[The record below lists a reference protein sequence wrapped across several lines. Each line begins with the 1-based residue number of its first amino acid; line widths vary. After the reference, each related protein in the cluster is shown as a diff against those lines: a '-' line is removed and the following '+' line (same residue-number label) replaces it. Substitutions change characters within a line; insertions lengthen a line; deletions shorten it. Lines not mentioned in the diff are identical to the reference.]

1 MPQKWVIAANGD
13 PTNEP
18 PWDSTL
24 KIETGAENIMSTP
37 PAGGQEISFAPPGG
51 WAKYSFACDC
61 KLCVNTI
68 IPEDLRAWSQC
79 SRGGWP
85 TCPPHWGE
93 LSRMPPV
100 VVEGKVWLTEQKLVL
115 EEKGKEEQGKMKNL
129 FRRTGKP
136 DQEFWKKFI
145 MFLQNLWKRTK
156 ILSNI
161 LVLFPQKSPHLMWRR
176 PWWRGR
182 SASGQESPDN

>member
-1 MPQKWVIAANGD
+1 MMKYTWRP
-13 PTNEP
+13 
-18 PWDSTL
+18 SR
-24 KIETGAENIMSTP
+24 
-37 PAGGQEISFAPPGG
+37 GGF
-51 WAKYSFACDC
+51 WFLKYSFACDC
-61 KLCVNTI
+61 KLCVNII

-100 VVEGKVWLTEQKLVL
+100 VVEGKVWLIEQKLVL
-115 EEKGKEEQGKMKNL
+115 GEKGKEEQGKMKNL

-136 DQEFWKKFI
+136 DQEFWGKFI
-145 MFLQNLWKRTK
+145 MFLQNLWKITK
-156 ILSNI
+156 IFPNI
-161 LVLFPQKSPHLMWRR
+161 LVLFPQKRPHLMWRR